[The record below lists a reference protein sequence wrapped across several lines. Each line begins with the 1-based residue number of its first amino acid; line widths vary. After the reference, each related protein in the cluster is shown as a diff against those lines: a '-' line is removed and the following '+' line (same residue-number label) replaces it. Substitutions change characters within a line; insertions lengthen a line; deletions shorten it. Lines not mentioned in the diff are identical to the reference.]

1 MFFFFVIQSIL
12 MGIYE
17 YCPIKVLKIRS
28 NTKMKCNL
36 KWVNIYSNETGYV
49 GKVSKKEGHFVSS
62 PDKAGAKTYVSEKA
76 ANKEIELLAS
86 MGEAE
91 NNRFEIEEA

>member
-1 MFFFFVIQSIL
+1 
-12 MGIYE
+12 
-17 YCPIKVLKIRS
+17 
-28 NTKMKCNL
+28 MKCKL
-36 KWVNIYSNETGYV
+36 KWINIYSNETGYV

-62 PDKAGAKTYVSEKA
+62 SDKAGAKTYVSEKA
-76 ANKEIELLAS
+76 ANNEIELLAS

>member
-1 MFFFFVIQSIL
+1 MCYNLIRYVFIYSLNQSI
-12 MGIYE
+12 
-17 YCPIKVLKIRS
+17 KQRS
-28 NTKMKCNL
+28 NKTKMKCNL
-36 KWVNIYSNETGYV
+36 KWINIYSNETGYV
-49 GKVSKKEGHFVSS
+49 GKVSKKEGHFISS

-76 ANKEIELLAS
+76 ANNEIELLAS

>member
-1 MFFFFVIQSIL
+1 
-12 MGIYE
+12 
-17 YCPIKVLKIRS
+17 
-28 NTKMKCNL
+28 MKFNL
-36 KWVNIYSNETGYV
+36 KWINIYSNETGYV

-62 PDKAGAKTYVSEKA
+62 SDKAGAKTYVSEKA
-76 ANKEIELLAS
+76 ANNEIELLAS